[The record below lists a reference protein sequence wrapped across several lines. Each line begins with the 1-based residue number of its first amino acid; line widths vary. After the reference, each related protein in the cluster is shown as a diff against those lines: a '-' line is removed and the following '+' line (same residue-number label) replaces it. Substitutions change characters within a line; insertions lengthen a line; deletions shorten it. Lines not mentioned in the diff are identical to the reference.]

1 MLKKPIKAT
10 SRDFRVLCLFLLP
23 TLQLPHYKNGHTIIY
38 HPSSLFLSV
47 SPSIISIY
55 RPIHPSMSLSI
66 YLSHIL
72 SIRPSIFLSIF
83 LSIYWSIH
91 QSIPLIICP
100 SIHHINLDPSINVSF
115 HISNYCSSYPSIFQ
129 YIYLFINVS
138 VCPSI
143 HPSIHP
149 SIYPSFNLFIH
160 HINLSIEIHPCLI
173 SYKYIYSQYIYI
185 CKYIY
190 RLI

>member
-1 MLKKPIKAT
+1 MTSVPLLGACSKSQLKQPQET
-10 SRDFRVLCLFLLP
+10 SEFCACFCCLP
-23 TLQLPHYKNGHTIIY
+23 CHCHTTRMATLQSI

-143 HPSIHP
+143 HPSIP
-149 SIYPSFNLFIH
+149 LLICSSIISIYRSRSIH
-160 HINLSIEIHPCLI
+160 V
-173 SYKYIYSQYIYI
+173 
-185 CKYIY
+185 
-190 RLI
+190 